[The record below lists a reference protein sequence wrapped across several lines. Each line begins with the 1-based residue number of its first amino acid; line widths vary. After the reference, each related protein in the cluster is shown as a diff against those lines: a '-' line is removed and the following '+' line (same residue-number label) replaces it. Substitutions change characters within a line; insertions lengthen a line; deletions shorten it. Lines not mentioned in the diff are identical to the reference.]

1 MIVLRVFLF
10 GMLEMS
16 IFLIVFISS
25 ETKFSPALLFLI
37 MEISMI
43 KGV

>member
-25 ETKFSPALLFLI
+25 ETKLSLALLFLI